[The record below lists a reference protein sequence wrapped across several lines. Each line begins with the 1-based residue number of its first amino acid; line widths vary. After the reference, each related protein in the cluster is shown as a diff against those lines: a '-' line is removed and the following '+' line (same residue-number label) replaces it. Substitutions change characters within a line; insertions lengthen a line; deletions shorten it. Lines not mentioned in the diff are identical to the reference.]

1 MGRSAAAVVLAPAER
16 AELEAV
22 VRRPSSPQQA
32 VSRARIVLRAAEGA
46 SNRQIATEVGMSEL
60 RVGGWRTKFIA
71 EGIAGLSDRPRS
83 GRPRTIDEA
92 TVQRVI
98 AKTLEP
104 PPGGESHWSI
114 ARLAR
119 ATGVSATSVERIW
132 AEHRLRPH
140 QTRTFKYSTD
150 PELEAKVIDVVGLY
164 LDPPE
169 NALVLCVDEK
179 TQIQALDRTQ
189 PILPLRPGLPEGRTH
204 DYRRHGTTSLYAALD
219 IATGQVLAE
228 CHPRHRAAEFLA
240 FCRRIVREHPAGQL
254 HIVLDNSS
262 THSTPEVTRWLARH
276 RRVHFHFTPKGASW
290 MNLVESWFSILT
302 RQQVR
307 RGSTPAS
314 PS

>member
-1 MGRSAAAVVLAPAER
+1 MVLAPAER
-16 AELEAV
+16 AKLEAV
-22 VRRPSSPQQA
+22 VRRPSSPRQA

-104 PPGGESHWSI
+104 PPGGESHCSI

-140 QTRTFKYSTD
+140 QTRRFKYSTD
-150 PELEAKVIDVVGLY
+150 PESW
-164 LDPPE
+164 
-169 NALVLCVDEK
+169 
-179 TQIQALDRTQ
+179 
-189 PILPLRPGLPEGRTH
+189 RP
-204 DYRRHGTTSLYAALD
+204 
-219 IATGQVLAE
+219 
-228 CHPRHRAAEFLA
+228 
-240 FCRRIVREHPAGQL
+240 
-254 HIVLDNSS
+254 
-262 THSTPEVTRWLARH
+262 
-276 RRVHFHFTPKGASW
+276 
-290 MNLVESWFSILT
+290 M
-302 RQQVR
+302 
-307 RGSTPAS
+307 
-314 PS
+314 